1 MFRLYAVIIRP
12 IKNILFKVQKGS
24 TEWDPISF
32 TVEYKI
38 MYKEIPFILYTSVNE
53 MGSH

>member
-1 MFRLYAVIIRP
+1 MFRPQTVIIRP

-24 TEWDPISF
+24 TQWDPISF

-38 MYKEIPFILYTSVNE
+38 MYKEIPIYNYNN
-53 MGSH
+53 

>member
-1 MFRLYAVIIRP
+1 MFQPYTIIIRQ

-24 TEWDPISF
+24 TQWDPISF

-38 MYKEIPFILYTSVNE
+38 IYKNFYLQLKTIKIN
-53 MGSH
+53 